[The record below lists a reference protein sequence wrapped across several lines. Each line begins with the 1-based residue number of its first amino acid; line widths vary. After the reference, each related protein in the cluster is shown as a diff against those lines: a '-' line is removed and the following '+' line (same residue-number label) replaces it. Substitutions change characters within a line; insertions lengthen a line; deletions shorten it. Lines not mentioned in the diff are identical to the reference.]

1 METLKELTPIE
12 LQKKGLEALTKDLGI
27 SGAVQFIKLYAQGSG
42 DWTKERY
49 NIVPDLS
56 VESIA
61 DEIISARKK

>member
-1 METLKELTPIE
+1 METTKELTPIE

-27 SGAVQFIKLYAQGSG
+27 SGAIQFLKLYDKGSG

-49 NIVPDLS
+49 NIIPDLS

-61 DEIISARKK
+61 DEIIAARKQ